1 MTPNIVQND
10 GLRIVVVGGGA
21 AGLATAWQLVRAG
34 RRVIVCDRGDPAR
47 SALWASGGMLA
58 GGFEAGAELDR
69 DHPLAGAFAELAR
82 RAAGLWPDWISR
94 LEADTGLALGYEQR
108 GSLLPAFSA
117 EESERASA
125 VMERARALG
134 FEANRLDAETVA
146 ASEPGLAP
154 SLGGVE
160 FPGDGQLDNRALRE
174 ALTDAVR
181 RAGGVFETG
190 EAQIETGAGGASEV
204 VLDGTRRV
212 RADLIVVASGAFAVM
227 GAPAVAGTEP
237 VKGQMVAFAASRPL
251 APNRIVRGFSIYL
264 AAKPGQRLVAG
275 ATSEPGE
282 ADLETDDEAIE
293 RLVDAARRAAP
304 GLAAVPVIE
313 RWAGLR
319 PRSADLMPVIG
330 EAGPGVLV
338 AAGGYRNGVL
348 LAPAIAEAITAYV
361 KTGSIRGAAEPFGP
375 ARAGLDPSR
384 LR

>member
-1 MTPNIVQND
+1 MTPNIVRNH
-10 GLRIVVVGGGA
+10 GLRIAVVGAGA
-21 AGLATAWQLVRAG
+21 AGLAAAWQLARAG
-34 RRVIVCDRGDPAR
+34 HGVTVCDRGDPAR

-58 GGFEAGAELDR
+58 GGFEAGAELDPA
-69 DHPLAGAFAELAR
+69 HPLAGAFADLAR
-82 RAAGLWPDWISR
+82 RAAGLWPDWVKR
-94 LEADTGLALGYEQR
+94 LEAETGLALGYEQR
-108 GSLLPAFSA
+108 GSLLPAFTA

-134 FEANRLDAETVA
+134 YEANRLDAAAIA

-174 ALTDAVR
+174 ALVDAVR

-190 EAQIETGAGGASEV
+190 EARIETVAGGAREV
-204 VLDGTRRV
+204 VMDETRRV
-212 RADLIVVASGAFAVM
+212 TADLIVLAAGAFAVK
-227 GAPAVAGTEP
+227 GGPAAAMTEP

-282 ADLETDDEAIE
+282 AGLETDDEAIE
-293 RLVDAARRAAP
+293 RLVAAARRAAP
-304 GLAAVPVIE
+304 GLAAVPVTE

-330 EAGPGVLV
+330 EAGPGLLV

-348 LAPAIAEAITAYV
+348 LAPAIAEAAAAYAE
-361 KTGSIRGAAEPFGP
+361 TGAIRGAAEPFGP
-375 ARAGLDPSR
+375 DRASLT
-384 LR
+384 LKA